1 MRNHV
6 QMRVEDIFSDI
17 LYNHKNGD
25 EGYTYII
32 LGKTGATG
40 KTTLCEELNRNGYK
54 AFEISESIFNQVHYT
69 DDNNHYIVDR
79 LRKQVVIV
87 LNSPVR

>member
-1 MRNHV
+1 MRNFVHMSV
-6 QMRVEDIFSDI
+6 DDIFEDII
-17 LYNHKNGD
+17 KNHKNGED
-25 EGYTYII
+25 SYTYII

-54 AFEISESIFNQVHYT
+54 AFEISESIFNQVQYT
-69 DDNNHYIVDR
+69 DDNNHYVINR

-87 LNSPVR
+87 LNKAVR